1 MLPQNQADA
10 TEPCFIT
17 EGPPS
22 NDLPTAPYRTMSL
35 PQILASLT
43 DDELERW
50 PGSLASTELEKRRA
64 TVDGTSSCG

>member
-17 EGPPS
+17 DGPPS

-35 PQILASLT
+35 QQILACLT
-43 DDELERW
+43 DDELDRW
-50 PGSLASTELEKRRA
+50 PGSLANAELEKRHV
-64 TVDGTSSCG
+64 TVDRTSSRG